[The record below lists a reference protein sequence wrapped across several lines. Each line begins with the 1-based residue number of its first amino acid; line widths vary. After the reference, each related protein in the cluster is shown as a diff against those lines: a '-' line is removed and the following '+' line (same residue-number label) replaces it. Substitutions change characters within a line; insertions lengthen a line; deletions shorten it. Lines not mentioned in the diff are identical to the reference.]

1 MTEPKPHE
9 KCACS
14 NNRQCALHRAEA
26 KKRARVA
33 EEVYAK
39 TRVVM
44 GIEELRR
51 RYGKDVR
58 R

>member
-1 MTEPKPHE
+1 MTNAHE
-9 KCACS
+9 QCACS
-14 NNRQCALHRAEA
+14 RNRQCALHRAEA

-33 EEVYAK
+33 EEVHASTK
-39 TRVVM
+39 VRV